1 MTAGPA
7 VDARRGVVLYVL
19 LTLLLALQPAS
30 TDLYLPSLP
39 DIRAAFGVTTGTVQL
54 TLSGFTAVFAVA
66 SLVYGP
72 LSDRYG
78 RRPVLRAALA
88 LYAVGTLGCV
98 LAQDVGQLVA
108 FRMVQAAGASAAPT
122 LARAVVRDLHD
133 RDRGASV
140 LSYMTFAMT
149 FVPILAPP
157 LGGVLVDLFGWRS
170 AFVAL
175 LAFGAVVLVGTWT
188 VLPETNAFRDPG
200 ATRIAPLIAGYRSL
214 LSSRT
219 YLGYAL
225 CPTVSYSGIFA
236 YISGS
241 SFVLIETVGLSP
253 VEYGIAF
260 GVTVSGYLL
269 GTFLGGRFATR
280 IGTLA
285 LVRTG
290 AMLAFAGGATA
301 VASALTMPPS
311 VVAIVLPIWLYNTG
325 AGFLLPGGFAGCVA
339 AFPRIAGTASALA
352 VAMQLTAGTIVGLL
366 VGAFHD
372 GSAMP
377 HSLAAL
383 LAGTVGILATRGLL
397 RRERAVAP

>member
-290 AMLAFAGGATA
+290 
-301 VASALTMPPS
+301 
-311 VVAIVLPIWLYNTG
+311 
-325 AGFLLPGGFAGCVA
+325 
-339 AFPRIAGTASALA
+339 
-352 VAMQLTAGTIVGLL
+352 
-366 VGAFHD
+366 
-372 GSAMP
+372 
-377 HSLAAL
+377 
-383 LAGTVGILATRGLL
+383 
-397 RRERAVAP
+397 

>member
-1 MTAGPA
+1 
-7 VDARRGVVLYVL
+7 
-19 LTLLLALQPAS
+19 
-30 TDLYLPSLP
+30 
-39 DIRAAFGVTTGTVQL
+39 
-54 TLSGFTAVFAVA
+54 
-66 SLVYGP
+66 
-72 LSDRYG
+72 
-78 RRPVLRAALA
+78 
-88 LYAVGTLGCV
+88 V

-372 GSAMP
+372 GSATP